1 MARSHPVDT
10 HVGNRLRQRRALL
23 GMSQTDL
30 GKAVGLT
37 FQQVQKY
44 ERGFNRISSSRLFEF
59 SKVLDVPV
67 EHFFDGAD
75 VASSPAKRKPG
86 RPKATD
92 KPVEAE
98 LNTKRETLE
107 LVRAYYKIRSK
118 SLREK
123 TRDLIQAL
131 AKD

>member
-1 MARSHPVDT
+1 VTESHPVDT
-10 HVGNRLRQRRALL
+10 HVGSRLRQRRALL

-30 GKAVGLT
+30 AKAVGLT

-59 SKVLDVPV
+59 SNVLDVPV
-67 EHFFDGAD
+67 THFFDGMD
-75 VASSPAKRKPG
+75 ASVGSTKRKPG
-86 RPKATD
+86 RPKAAVKQSD
-92 KPVEAE
+92 D

-107 LVRAYYKIRSK
+107 LVRAYYKIRDK
-118 SLREK
+118 GLRTK
-123 TRDLIQAL
+123 TLDLIQAL